1 MPITKQ
7 TIAIIGSSSKI
18 GASIAK
24 RLCRDNYRLLLFEER
39 SEEAESLSHEICS
52 SVEGAD
58 VEFLTCKH
66 LASWE
71 SDIIVIAKQDGA
83 LKKIS
88 DEIKEVSTQ
97 KIVTIT
103 MGAENKIDLKEAES
117 HFPNSKVICLI
128 TAKDEPNSITLLSK
142 HSNALDVVQ
151 EMLSHAGFVVSLKE
165 LHSA

>member
-24 RLCRDNYRLLLFEER
+24 RLCRGNYRLLLFEER
-39 SEEAESLSHEICS
+39 SKEAESLSNEICS

-71 SDIIVIAKQDGA
+71 ADVIIIAKQVDS
-83 LKKIS
+83 LKVIS
-88 DEIKEVSTQ
+88 DEIKEVTTQ
-97 KIVTIT
+97 KIVAVIPE
-103 MGAENKIDLKEAES
+103 AEGRNDLKKEES
-117 HFPNSKVICLI
+117 YFPNSKVVGMYPSKSKPDTVI
-128 TAKDEPNSITLLSK
+128 LLSK
-142 HSNALDVVQ
+142 HAETLDIVRGI
-151 EMLSHAGFVVSLKE
+151 LSHAGFIVVQNE
-165 LHSA
+165 LHAA